1 MQTFYVY
8 SLRIYAIHITQ
19 MMQLQILSIILP
31 SHQIKNLFT
40 HGTYFPQDFKITTH
54 NYLVLFFLFK
64 ILIILITSMYARQK
78 AMYFMLLE
86 QLDCVSLTS
95 FSLSVLCQLAV
106 SIIDF
111 SIIKYDFLLI
121 TSLSTC
127 NPCSEF
133 TYHMQVPSRSYES
146 FLKIFSFN
154 TIFFVTVRCIK
165 STGSII

>member
-1 MQTFYVY
+1 
-8 SLRIYAIHITQ
+8 
-19 MMQLQILSIILP
+19 
-31 SHQIKNLFT
+31 
-40 HGTYFPQDFKITTH
+40 
-54 NYLVLFFLFK
+54 
-64 ILIILITSMYARQK
+64 MYARQK
-78 AMYFMLLE
+78 AMYFVLLE

-133 TYHMQVPSRSYES
+133 TYHMQVPSRSYEL

-165 STGSII
+165 STGSIIWDMMKKSEMRCIYFVNDSEAYWYFNYLEERNNSYLVLGLVLALCFCFESTWSYCH

>member
-1 MQTFYVY
+1 M
-8 SLRIYAIHITQ
+8 HITQ
-19 MMQLQILSIILP
+19 MMQLQFLWIILP

-40 HGTYFPQDFKITTH
+40 YSTYFPQDFKITTH
-54 NYLVLFFLFK
+54 NYLVLFFSFQNINYFNYK
-64 ILIILITSMYARQK
+64 HVCQYMYARQK
-78 AMYFMLLE
+78 AMYFVLLE

-111 SIIKYDFLLI
+111 SIIKYDFLLL

-133 TYHMQVPSRSYES
+133 TYHVQVPSRSYES

>member
-1 MQTFYVY
+1 MLVHVCQTKGNVFFAFGTARLCF
-8 SLRIYAIHITQ
+8 SN
-19 MMQLQILSIILP
+19 II
-31 SHQIKNLFT
+31 Q
-40 HGTYFPQDFKITTH
+40 FK
-54 NYLVLFFLFK
+54 
-64 ILIILITSMYARQK
+64 
-78 AMYFMLLE
+78 
-86 QLDCVSLTS
+86 C
-95 FSLSVLCQLAV
+95 SVPASCL

-111 SIIKYDFLLI
+111 SITKYDFLLL

-165 STGSII
+165 STGSIIWDMMKKSEMRCIYYVNDSKAYWYFNYLEERNNSYLILGLVLALCFCFEST